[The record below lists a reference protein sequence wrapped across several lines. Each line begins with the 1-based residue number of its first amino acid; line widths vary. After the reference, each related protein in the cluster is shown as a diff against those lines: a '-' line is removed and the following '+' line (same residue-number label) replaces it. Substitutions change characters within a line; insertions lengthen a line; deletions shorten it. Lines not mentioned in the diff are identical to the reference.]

1 MIEPPK
7 IRVQKGWVICY
18 TGDGKGKTTAAL
30 GLCVRATGYNLRTLI
45 WQFIKGSWKYGELEG
60 IKHLAPYVEL
70 RQKGEGF
77 VGIVDDK
84 KPREVH
90 RQAALRALEEVKGEI
105 ASGEWNIVILD
116 EIFVGCQLKF
126 LTADDL
132 LELIAV
138 KPAARHVRTR
148 QSQLGRQQPFGRP
161 ARAGSPRG
169 RRLGDGDERDQTPLS
184 EGRTGAKGGRL
195 LNTGVHVLSTRRHV
209 CATLCTLCL

>member
-1 MIEPPK
+1 MSEPPK

-138 KPAARHVRTR
+138 KPATVHLVMT
-148 QSQLGRQQPFGRP
+148 GR
-161 ARAGSPRG
+161 
-169 RRLGDGDERDQTPLS
+169 
-184 EGRTGAKGGRL
+184 GAPPEVLAAADLVTEMKEIKHPYQKGEL
-195 LNTGVHVLSTRRHV
+195 AQKGVDY
-209 CATLCTLCL
+209 